1 MGVPIPPPRVW
12 QVGQRRLFDL
22 FARFLESRRS
32 FSAAAADPA
41 QAVFPYQDMALHDPC
56 AQTGFC
62 PMLQVMQV
70 VTNARVSGLRSGVT
84 LRQGAAR
91 QLGCGIL
98 CHCFN
103 GKISKFPVVDTMP
116 RPVDHARATRKMRSA
131 YAFDP
136 RQG

>member
-1 MGVPIPPPRVW
+1 VFP
-12 QVGQRRLFDL
+12 
-22 FARFLESRRS
+22 SRRRVFGRWGS
-32 FSAAAADPA
+32 VGFSICSRVSWKADAHFSAAAADPA

-70 VTNARVSGLRSGVT
+70 VTNAREPGLRSGVT

-98 CHCFN
+98 CHCFK
-103 GKISKFPVVDTMP
+103 GEISKFPVVDTMP
-116 RPVDHARATRKMRSA
+116 RPVDHACATRKMRSA